1 MPAFSFTLQLS
12 LIDVPRIYNSL
23 DFTQKDI
30 NSIERYYRY
39 KSAKFLIPIII
50 KIQERT
56 ISLKLLYSID
66 RKHFA

>member
-30 NSIERYYRY
+30 NSIERSYRY
-39 KSAKFLIPIII
+39 KSAKFFDTDYNKNTRENYKFKVII
-50 KIQERT
+50 
-56 ISLKLLYSID
+56 
-66 RKHFA
+66 FN

>member
-1 MPAFSFTLQLS
+1 MPAFSFILQLS

-39 KSAKFLIPIII
+39 KSAKFFDTDYNKNTRENYKFKVII
-50 KIQERT
+50 
-56 ISLKLLYSID
+56 
-66 RKHFA
+66 FN

>member
-39 KSAKFLIPIII
+39 KSAKFFDTDYNKNTRENYKFKVII
-50 KIQERT
+50 
-56 ISLKLLYSID
+56 
-66 RKHFA
+66 FN

>member
-30 NSIERYYRY
+30 NSIERSYRY
-39 KSAKFLIPIII
+39 KSAKFFDTDYNKNTREKYKFKVII
-50 KIQERT
+50 
-56 ISLKLLYSID
+56 
-66 RKHFA
+66 FN

>member
-12 LIDVPRIYNSL
+12 VIDVPRIYNSL

-39 KSAKFLIPIII
+39 KSAKFFDTDYNKNTRENYKFKVII
-50 KIQERT
+50 
-56 ISLKLLYSID
+56 
-66 RKHFA
+66 FN

>member
-30 NSIERYYRY
+30 KSIERYYRY
-39 KSAKFLIPIII
+39 KSAKFFDTDYNKNTRENYKFKVII
-50 KIQERT
+50 
-56 ISLKLLYSID
+56 
-66 RKHFA
+66 FN